1 MVGEERTTMTKN
13 TEEDGPSNAE
23 LKKLLEK
30 ALTRF
35 QNWRVEVE
43 RDPNPRLVHQLKN
56 LVSIIDSLSSITEDR
71 MEYSYKQLAQRMA
84 LLVNEVAQLNM
95 RITTSLARDDYLDE
109 AEERLITQG
118 LVSLMQTA
126 VALIGMVQE
135 RFGSGRKLPGPGA
148 DGRLI
153 EAQVAKIIEGSGD
166 RHEP

>member
-1 MVGEERTTMTKN
+1 MATKHVDEE
-13 TEEDGPSNAE
+13 GPSNAE

-71 MEYSYKQLAQRMA
+71 MQYSYKQLAQRMA

-95 RITTSLARDDYLDE
+95 RITTSLARDDYLD
-109 AEERLITQG
+109 AEEERAITQG

-135 RFGSGRKLPGPGA
+135 RFGSGRKLPAPGA

>member
-1 MVGEERTTMTKN
+1 MDMQR
-13 TEEDGPSNAE
+13 EDEGPSNAE
-23 LKKLLEK
+23 IQKLLER

-56 LVSIIDSLSSITEDR
+56 LVSIIDSLSSITESR
-71 MEYSYKQLAQRMA
+71 MQYSYKQLAQRMA

-109 AEERLITQG
+109 AEEKAITES
-118 LVSLMQTA
+118 LVTLMQTA
-126 VALIGMVQE
+126 VSLIGMVQE
-135 RFGSGRKLPGPGA
+135 RFGSGRKLPGSG

-153 EAQVAKIIEGSGD
+153 EAQVAKIIEGHGD
-166 RHEP
+166 RNEP

>member
-1 MVGEERTTMTKN
+1 MPTKY
-13 TEEDGPSNAE
+13 EDAGPSNAE
-23 LKKLLEK
+23 LQKLLER

-71 MEYSYKQLAQRMA
+71 MQYSYKQLAQRMA

-95 RITTSLARDDYLDE
+95 RITTSLAHDDYLDE
-109 AEERLITQG
+109 AEEKAITQS
-118 LVSLMQTA
+118 LVTLMQTA
-126 VALIGMVQE
+126 VSLIGMVQE
-135 RFGSGRKLPGPGA
+135 RFGSGRKLPGPG

-153 EAQVAKIIEGSGD
+153 EAQVAKIIEGHGD

>member
-1 MVGEERTTMTKN
+1 MEMKR
-13 TEEDGPSNAE
+13 EDEGPSNAE
-23 LKKLLEK
+23 IQKLLER

-56 LVSIIDSLSSITEDR
+56 LVSIIDSLSSITESR
-71 MEYSYKQLAQRMA
+71 MQYSYKQLAQRMA

-109 AEERLITQG
+109 AEEKAITES
-118 LVSLMQTA
+118 LVTLMQTA
-126 VALIGMVQE
+126 VSLIGMVQE
-135 RFGSGRKLPGPGA
+135 RFGSGRKLPGPD

-153 EAQVAKIIEGSGD
+153 EAQVAKIIEGHGD
-166 RHEP
+166 RNEP